1 MTYFLKDCNR
11 KVSPPA
17 KGREDI
23 ARAVAETFA
32 TRPYIRFAVL
42 IEPYADGSGDDSV
55 ELITVPDRRFGVPLL
70 ALGHLLVGL
79 NSIRAGIPW
88 AATGCEEFAYDLVA
102 ALGRDVDCCLDKCER
117 ARLALVRRTF
127 TPIYRR
133 PDSAIEPA
141 NRYLA
146 SARADAAI
154 ASSALR
160 CHRMNADHVA
170 RHAARTVGQCL
181 LAATSAFGGKDDPT
195 ATLPDI
201 LDGAIGCG
209 VLYRRGWMGQA
220 AERLEAQLSAAEC
233 GADIG
238 EGDALEAAC
247 LANRFADKLLADGR
261 PAFHIVAQRLH

>member
-1 MTYFLKDCNR
+1 MTYFLKDCDR

-55 ELITVPDRRFGVPLL
+55 ELIAVPDRRFGVPL
-70 ALGHLLVGL
+70 V
-79 NSIRAGIPW
+79 PW

-133 PDSAIEPA
+133 PESAIESA
-141 NRYLA
+141 DRYLA

-160 CHRMNADHVA
+160 CQRMNADHVA
-170 RHAARTVGQCL
+170 RHAARAVGQCL
-181 LAATSAFGGKDDPT
+181 LAATSAFGGKDAPT
-195 ATLPDI
+195 AALPDI
-201 LDGAIGCG
+201 LAGAIGCG
-209 VLYRRGWMGQA
+209 VLHRRGWMEA
-220 AERLEAQLSAAEC
+220 AAGRLEAQMSAAER

-238 EGDALEAAC
+238 GGDALEAAC

-261 PAFHIVAQRLH
+261 PALHIEAQRLP

>member
-1 MTYFLKDCNR
+1 MTYFLKDCDR
-11 KVSPPA
+11 KASPPA
-17 KGREDI
+17 KEREDI

-42 IEPYADGSGDDSV
+42 IEPYADGSGDDTV
-55 ELITVPDRRFGVPLL
+55 ELIVVPDRRFGVPL
-70 ALGHLLVGL
+70 V
-79 NSIRAGIPW
+79 PW
-88 AATGCEEFAYDLVA
+88 TATGCEEFAYDLVA
-102 ALGRDVDCCLDKCER
+102 ALGRDVDCCMDGCEK
-117 ARLALVRRTF
+117 ARLAPIRRTLM
-127 TPIYRR
+127 PIYRR

-141 NRYLA
+141 DRYLA

-181 LAATSAFGGKDDPT
+181 LAATSAFAGKDNPT

-201 LDGAIGCG
+201 LAGAIGCG
-209 VLYRRGWMGQA
+209 VLYRRGWMEAA
-220 AERLEAQLSAAEC
+220 AERLEAWLSAADC

-238 EGDALEAAC
+238 VGDALEAAC
-247 LANRFADKLLADGR
+247 LANRFAGKLLEDGR
-261 PAFHIVAQRLH
+261 PAFHIEVRRLPRETSDR